1 MIAALYVDSF
11 GPYGNMDGVDPW
23 PEWRDARDYK
33 GPDPVVAHP
42 PCGPWGKLKHLY
54 EGSEHDCAPR
64 ALKQVRKYGGVL
76 EHPAGSMLWHHFG
89 MIEPMTL
96 SSESAPDR
104 WGGRTI
110 EIDQCAWGHVA
121 RKRTWLYMVR
131 VDFAL
136 VARTLRTG
144 GEPTHWASGSR
155 TAVRGAVPPWMK
167 VCSAVQRRRT
177 PRGLARWLVDIAE
190 TARGK

>member
-1 MIAALYVDSF
+1 MIAALYVDAL
-11 GPYGNMDGVDPW
+11 GPYARMRDVDPW
-23 PEWRDARDYK
+23 PELRDAREYK

-54 EGSEHDCAPR
+54 KGNEHDCAPR

-76 EHPAGSMLWHHFG
+76 EHPNGSQLWDAFKMPKPG
-89 MIEPMTL
+89 ER
-96 SSESAPDR
+96 ADR

-121 RKRTWLYMVR
+121 RKRTWLYIVR
-131 VDFAL
+131 ADFDF
-136 VARTLRTG
+136 VERTLRTG
-144 GEPTHWASGSR
+144 GEPTHWVSGGREAS
-155 TAVRGAVPPWMK
+155 RGAVPPWMK

-177 PRGLARWLVDIAE
+177 PIELAKWLVMIAE
-190 TARGK
+190 TARREP